1 MLSRIWEAGGGG
13 NQSSGEAGLGIDI
26 IIIILLVE
34 NYMAANIFDVSLSV
48 SVHAHL

>member
-26 IIIILLVE
+26 IIILLVE